1 MVAADGISA
10 DAVSYINDYNR
21 RISEYQESNDI
32 FDIQS
37 GPGGA
42 GFSANLLLE
51 FENDS
56 SLAEDWNQYFQPLT
70 NDPPLQIPADTPA
83 EAATRSSGGSPGN
96 NSITPS
102 EEENANILG
111 RELWISNGKVDGNTL
126 LKDIFPGEGSSNPQ
140 GFATMGTKTYFS
152 ANDGEFGEELWV
164 TDGTESGTFMLSDIN
179 TGPKDSSPRS
189 ITEADGAIY
198 FSAKTDQYGRELW
211 KLSEPESNKTQSANK
226 NSSRDQD
233 VDLTRL
239 VYDTQGKGR
248 LRGKR
253 NTSDEFIFSQRKQF
267 GATKADRII
276 GFSAQE
282 GDTIQLNAEAF
293 PGAKRNRFK
302 VVNTMQSFNRQLEQS
317 SSIIYFKPLGELY
330 FDQNGREPG
339 LGDSKE
345 SGLFAIL
352 KGAPELN
359 RADIGLM

>member
-1 MVAADGISA
+1 MVAANGLEAKAVEFINNYNDNIDSYREFDNSNYLNLAKSWA
-10 DAVSYINDYNR
+10 DALATSILVDNNDT
-21 RISEYQESNDI
+21 
-32 FDIQS
+32 
-37 GPGGA
+37 
-42 GFSANLLLE
+42 
-51 FENDS
+51 
-56 SLAEDWNQYFQPLT
+56 SLALDWNQYFQTLSQSS
-70 NDPPLQIPADTPA
+70 PLQIPEDLPSN
-83 EAATRSSGGSPGN
+83 AATRSSGGSPGN

-102 EEENANILG
+102 EEDNANSLG

-140 GFATMGTKTYFS
+140 GFATVGTKTYFS

-179 TGPKDSSPRS
+179 TGQKDSSPRS

-198 FSAKTDQYGRELW
+198 FSAKTDQFGRELW

-267 GATKADRII
+267 GAKKADHII

-293 PGAKRNRFK
+293 PGANRNRFK

-339 LGDSKE
+339 LGDPKE
-345 SGLFAIL
+345 SGLFASL
-352 KGAPELN
+352 KGAPELT
-359 RADIGLM
+359 RADIDLI